1 MPGRPPHW
9 AGAFNRERVMTM
21 AKANT
26 TTKAATNTNAANDVL
41 APYAPMLKGWAVKL
55 MGEKPTAEHFAKA
68 HAMGVRVG
76 TKGAVA
82 LAMYFRA
89 EGATQ
94 GEVTIVNGGPYLN
107 VARQAVTKGLAARVE
122 GPSRGGHKVYR
133 LALPVAKAKAPSKPR
148 KPRAKVKAKP
158 APEAT
163 PAATNEASQG

>member
-1 MPGRPPHW
+1 
-9 AGAFNRERVMTM
+9 M

-41 APYAPMLKGWAVKL
+41 APYAPMLKGWQVKL
-55 MGEKPTAEHFAKA
+55 MGAKPEAKHFAKA

-82 LAMYFRA
+82 LAMYFRD

-107 VARQAVTKGLAARVE
+107 VARQAVTKGLAARVD

-133 LALPVAKAKAPSKPR
+133 LALPVAKPVKAKAPR
-148 KPRAKVKAKP
+148 KARAKAKP

-163 PAATNEASQG
+163 PATSEASQG